1 MKILL
6 AAPHFPPRH
15 IGGVEIYTR
24 RLADYLRDAGH
35 SPEVIC
41 VERIDPETP
50 PFHVALDTRHGY
62 AVHRL
67 SFPVS
72 GSVEKL
78 EESYRFEAV
87 EEWAKR
93 LLDES
98 SPDVVHLHSGYLLGG
113 AVLSAAHQRRI
124 PTIVT
129 LHDCWFIC
137 PRITLLNPSGLLCSG
152 PESAAKCAWCLAT
165 AQRRFRLPDAVT
177 GGRLGRAV
185 IKAIEHPSIAS
196 ATKWS
201 PAIQAVSARAAVLR
215 DALTHASLVLS
226 PSRFL
231 RDLITE
237 TFQLPVD
244 RVVLSRYGIDVPT
257 PKRRIAGKEGKE
269 LELRIGYLGQI
280 APHKGIDVLIEALR
294 HLPRAPLRLQIYG
307 DLQANVRYA
316 DDLKR
321 MSKGD
326 PRITLEGGYRHEH
339 VYDLLSALDVIVVPS
354 IWYENSPF
362 VIQEAQAAH
371 VPVIGSRLGGIPELI
386 IDGHD
391 GLLFEPGD
399 PRDLAKQLRR
409 LLDEPALLDRLR
421 PDGTSVRTQE
431 DEMRELSR
439 HYRHLSRCAP
449 ALTATL
455 Q

>member
-15 IGGVEIYTR
+15 IGGVEIYTK
-24 RLADYLRDAGH
+24 RLADHLRDAGH

-41 VERIDPETP
+41 VERIDSEAP
-50 PFHVALDTRHGY
+50 PFHVALDTAHGY
-62 AVHRL
+62 PVHRL

-78 EESYRFEAV
+78 KESYQIEAV
-87 EEWAKR
+87 EQWTKR

-113 AVLSAAHQRRI
+113 AVLSAAHQQRV

-129 LHDCWFIC
+129 LHDCWFVC
-137 PRITLLNPSGLLCSG
+137 PRITLLNPSGQLCSG

-165 AQRRFRLPDAVT
+165 AQRRFRLPDTVT
-177 GGRLGRAV
+177 GGQLGRTV
-185 IKAIEHPSIAS
+185 IKAIAHPSIAS
-196 ATKWS
+196 ATRWS
-201 PAIQAVSARAAVLR
+201 PAIRAVTTRAAVLR
-215 DALTHASLVLS
+215 DALMDASLVLS

-231 RDLITE
+231 RDLITD
-237 TFQLPVD
+237 TCQLPVD

-257 PKRRIAGKEGKE
+257 LKRRMTGTHKG
-269 LELRIGYLGQI
+269 LGLRIGYLGQI
-280 APHKGIDVLIEALR
+280 APHKGVDVLIQAVR
-294 HLPRAPLRLQIYG
+294 RLPRAPLRLRIYG

-316 DDLKR
+316 DELKN
-321 MSKGD
+321 MSNGD
-326 PRITLEGGYRHEH
+326 PRITLEGAYRHEH
-339 VYDLLSALDVIVVPS
+339 VYDLLSALDAIVVPS

-399 PRDLAKQLRR
+399 ARDLAKQLHR
-409 LLDEPALLDRLR
+409 LLDEPTLLDRLR

-439 HYRHLSRCAP
+439 HYRRLSRCAP
-449 ALTATL
+449 DLATTL